1 MVHIYTLVNGEQ
13 IIGVDNGNKEY
24 VTIKDPYYIMESQ
37 DEYGNNGMKLINVC
51 TFSKEQCIVVNDK
64 HIVFS
69 TEASERMSEYY
80 QKLVDAYNNKD
91 ISTMIEESI
100 KEMEDM
106 DNKMRKLISKRLVG
120 GSKVN

>member
-1 MVHIYTLVNGEQ
+1 
-13 IIGVDNGNKEY
+13 
-24 VTIKDPYYIMESQ
+24 
-37 DEYGNNGMKLINVC
+37 
-51 TFSKEQCIVVNDK
+51 
-64 HIVFS
+64 
-69 TEASERMSEYY
+69 MSEYY

-106 DNKMRKLISKRLVG
+106 DNRMRKLISKRLVG